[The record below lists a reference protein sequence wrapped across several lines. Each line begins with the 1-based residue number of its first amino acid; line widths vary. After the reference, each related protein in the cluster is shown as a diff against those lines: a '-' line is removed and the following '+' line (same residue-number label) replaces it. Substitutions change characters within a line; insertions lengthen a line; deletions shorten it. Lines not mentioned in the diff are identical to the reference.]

1 MITDYFSGSK
11 KKVSTT
17 TINDQNNQPAVDT
30 TATANAL
37 SKMAIAKLKDIG
49 IQVTGTKPVLI
60 ERICACKQFD
70 PSTLPAPEVLGR
82 TQMNE
87 DEIMALHGWCAADM
101 TVVVLQQRC
110 RERFISAHGTKQQ
123 LISRLAPTLEELNK
137 QCSSRGVIPVSKL
150 KKDVVDCLMA
160 HLAQEAS
167 DAKNC
172 IPVQGVACDIKLIA
186 TNLNYCKEVPSDD
199 DCENYGLV
207 FDPNWGVTLLARA
220 VVAGNYKD
228 VCTLLRSGACPLFRD
243 FKEGLHET
251 ALQKAQMGLRYTD
264 SGLLQIGPERVCNS
278 VIVSRLK
285 HRRNLMRIIALLE
298 IAEPYFSCCEKESHG
313 PDKNNFC
320 LTNKAKMHL
329 RYHQPTTPSVYLIAI
344 NEYISNNEFVNAE
357 DLQFS
362 KDKRVEWQTRVDLH
376 SLKIAENAKKQA
388 LKIAENAKK
397 NKERKR
403 ESDDRK
409 ERKRAKN
416 RRRKQRKAEAKFNAL
431 NTSNSQLPLPLP
443 QHQVPN
449 PKRARD
455 EISTIKIEIK
465 SEIKV
470 ENAKPIKIAR
480 L

>member
-1 MITDYFSGSK
+1 
-11 KKVSTT
+11 
-17 TINDQNNQPAVDT
+17 
-30 TATANAL
+30 
-37 SKMAIAKLKDIG
+37 
-49 IQVTGTKPVLI
+49 
-60 ERICACKQFD
+60 
-70 PSTLPAPEVLGR
+70 
-82 TQMNE
+82 
-87 DEIMALHGWCAADM
+87 
-101 TVVVLQQRC
+101 
-110 RERFISAHGTKQQ
+110 
-123 LISRLAPTLEELNK
+123 
-137 QCSSRGVIPVSKL
+137 
-150 KKDVVDCLMA
+150 
-160 HLAQEAS
+160 
-167 DAKNC
+167 
-172 IPVQGVACDIKLIA
+172 
-186 TNLNYCKEVPSDD
+186 
-199 DCENYGLV
+199 
-207 FDPNWGVTLLARA
+207 
-220 VVAGNYKD
+220 
-228 VCTLLRSGACPLFRD
+228 
-243 FKEGLHET
+243 
-251 ALQKAQMGLRYTD
+251 
-264 SGLLQIGPERVCNS
+264 
-278 VIVSRLK
+278 
-285 HRRNLMRIIALLE
+285 
-298 IAEPYFSCCEKESHG
+298 
-313 PDKNNFC
+313 
-320 LTNKAKMHL
+320 MHL